1 MFRNIK
7 RNQEYFSKIFKP
19 GCSIIIFDTETTG
32 LGKNAKIIEF
42 GAVRFLI
49 TTKGLKETG
58 KMDLFIN
65 PEETLSERIIEITGI
80 TDDILERA
88 KNETIEA
95 PAIFNFLESADFWG
109 AYNCAFDLRMLEQM
123 SYRTGIHYHVR
134 ECIDILEMARD
145 HIDKAEIENYKLQT
159 ITEYL
164 FPNETGIQYHKAIDD
179 VRATAKCM
187 AHFVGL
193 YKSWKDDSDNRI
205 QTRLNW
211 AAYCINPQKKSQI
224 RIKLNL
230 PVGEYGDI
238 FWDVIAKSWSHK
250 STTSAKKLFERLDL
264 INLEEQVLK
273 KYAWKYHVNNM
284 TDLAKAWGETKKLK
298 DKEKDVS

>member
-19 GCSIIIFDTETTG
+19 GCNIIIFDTETTG

-123 SYRTGIHYHVR
+123 SDRTGIHRH
-134 ECIDILEMARD
+134 
-145 HIDKAEIENYKLQT
+145 
-159 ITEYL
+159 
-164 FPNETGIQYHKAIDD
+164 
-179 VRATAKCM
+179 
-187 AHFVGL
+187 
-193 YKSWKDDSDNRI
+193 S
-205 QTRLNW
+205 
-211 AAYCINPQKKSQI
+211 
-224 RIKLNL
+224 
-230 PVGEYGDI
+230 
-238 FWDVIAKSWSHK
+238 
-250 STTSAKKLFERLDL
+250 
-264 INLEEQVLK
+264 
-273 KYAWKYHVNNM
+273 
-284 TDLAKAWGETKKLK
+284 
-298 DKEKDVS
+298 

>member
-95 PAIFNFLESADFWG
+95 PAIFTFLESADFWG
-109 AYNCAFDLRMLEQM
+109 AYNCAFDLRMLEQ
-123 SYRTGIHYHVR
+123 
-134 ECIDILEMARD
+134 ILIWDTMNAFWVSRLKWQE
-145 HIDKAEIENYKLQT
+145 T
-159 ITEYL
+159 IL
-164 FPNETGIQYHKAIDD
+164 
-179 VRATAKCM
+179 
-187 AHFVGL
+187 
-193 YKSWKDDSDNRI
+193 
-205 QTRLNW
+205 
-211 AAYCINPQKKSQI
+211 I
-224 RIKLNL
+224 R
-230 PVGEYGDI
+230 
-238 FWDVIAKSWSHK
+238 
-250 STTSAKKLFERLDL
+250 
-264 INLEEQVLK
+264 Q
-273 KYAWKYHVNNM
+273 
-284 TDLAKAWGETKKLK
+284 KLK
-298 DKEKDVS
+298 IISFRQ

>member
-95 PAIFNFLESADFWG
+95 PAIFTFLESADFWG

-164 FPNETGIQYHKAIDD
+164 FPNETGIQYHTAIDD

-187 AHFVGL
+187 AHPKAMAGVLLCTNG
-193 YKSWKDDSDNRI
+193 SG
-205 QTRLNW
+205 
-211 AAYCINPQKKSQI
+211 I
-224 RIKLNL
+224 RMF
-230 PVGEYGDI
+230 GE
-238 FWDVIAKSWSHK
+238 
-250 STTSAKKLFERLDL
+250 
-264 INLEEQVLK
+264 
-273 KYAWKYHVNNM
+273 
-284 TDLAKAWGETKKLK
+284 
-298 DKEKDVS
+298 